1 MAIMTDGP
9 FPVRH
14 HAVDLPLDLRRRGF
28 SPASASM
35 LSNRAPHLQSA
46 EQFPV
51 MPIAQANRPAAESEL
66 HIALA
71 SCRAALIAI
80 AMFSGLINLLSL
92 TGSLFMLEVYDRVLP
107 SRSVPTLVGLSI
119 IAAMLFVFQGIL
131 ELTRGR
137 MLLRIGNQIDWRV
150 SDRVYDLVI
159 RLPLRSRGGGDGLQ
173 PVRDLDTIRSVL
185 SGAGLPALFDLPW
198 LPIYLVICFA
208 FHPLIGGTVLGGAL
222 VLVILT
228 LLTDRLSRRSVQ
240 RASIHAA
247 ARNRLAEA
255 SRRNAEVLV
264 AMGMSARLLA
274 RWRELGDAYRRQQK
288 IAGDI
293 SGGFGVV
300 GRMLRMML
308 QSAVLAVGAYLVI
321 HQEASGGI
329 IIASSILTGRALAP
343 VDLAIA
349 NWRSFVA
356 ARQSWRRLE
365 KLLAAIPAPAAQ
377 VPLPAPSRTLLAE
390 KLSVTAPESEKLLA
404 TDVNFV
410 LKAGSALGIIG
421 ASGSGKSSL
430 VRALV
435 GAWPPLRG
443 VVRLDGAALEQWSSE
458 TLGNHIGY
466 LPQDVELFEGTIA
479 ENIARFVPNPPMEMV
494 LAAANAAGIHQ
505 LIVGLPEGY
514 NTQIGEQGARL
525 SAGQRQRVALA
536 RALYAD
542 PFLVVLDEPNSNL
555 DAEGEEALT
564 RAILAVRA
572 RGGIVVIVAHRS
584 SALAAVDFVMTMANG
599 RQQTFGPKDEVLSML
614 TRREPP
620 PAGPFKVVPQTAAS
634 T

>member
-1 MAIMTDGP
+1 
-9 FPVRH
+9 
-14 HAVDLPLDLRRRGF
+14 
-28 SPASASM
+28 
-35 LSNRAPHLQSA
+35 
-46 EQFPV
+46 
-51 MPIAQANRPAAESEL
+51 
-66 HIALA
+66 
-71 SCRAALIAI
+71 
-80 AMFSGLINLLSL
+80 
-92 TGSLFMLEVYDRVLP
+92 
-107 SRSVPTLVGLSI
+107 I

-159 RLPLRSRGGGDGLQ
+159 RLPLRTRGGGDGLQ

-198 LPIYLVICFA
+198 LPIYLAICFA

-240 RASIHAA
+240 RASNHAA

-365 KLLAAIPAPAAQ
+365 KLLAVIPGPATQ

-390 KLSVTAPESEKLLA
+390 KLSVTAPESERVLA
-404 TDVNFV
+404 ADINFV

-430 VRALV
+430 VSALV
-435 GAWPPLRG
+435 GAWRPSRG
-443 VVRLDGAALEQWSSE
+443 VVRLDGAALEQWSPE
-458 TLGNHIGY
+458 ALGNHIGY

-479 ENIARFVPNPPMEMV
+479 ENIARFVPSPPMETV

-564 RAILAVRA
+564 RAILGVRA

-584 SALAAVDFVMTMANG
+584 SALAAVDFVMTMLNG
-599 RQQTFGPKDEVLSML
+599 RQQAFGPKDEVFSML
-614 TRREPP
+614 TRRESP
-620 PAGPFKVVPQTAAS
+620 PAGPFKVVPQSAAS